1 MDLQCCNYC
10 HVPSDFSSRFQSSMT
25 IYLHKLLAR
34 RQGFGQ
40 WTNSSTFH
48 NNIFS
53 FNHEKFHLESYHSD
67 IKYHMTLNI
76 IFSVPTNFVHREHRH
91 SNVLLKHDHA
101 RSEALSEALMISTI
115 SKRMTDKSVNVDMYL
130 KNHFRLSLYS
140 CRAAESSSIFCGE
153 LSVVWWWR
161 IKAVCELIM
170 ESRQKKTLA
179 MAQENALVF
188 TSKIAKRN
196 RYSAG
201 EAI

>member
-1 MDLQCCNYC
+1 
-10 HVPSDFSSRFQSSMT
+10 
-25 IYLHKLLAR
+25 
-34 RQGFGQ
+34 
-40 WTNSSTFH
+40 
-48 NNIFS
+48 
-53 FNHEKFHLESYHSD
+53 
-67 IKYHMTLNI
+67 MTLNI

-115 SKRMTDKSVNVDMYL
+115 SKRMTDKRVNVDMFFN
-130 KNHFRLSLYS
+130 NHFRWPRYS
-140 CRAAESSSIFCGE
+140 CRGAECSSIFCGG

-161 IKAVCELIM
+161 IKAVCASIM
-170 ESRQKKTLA
+170 KSRLKKTLN